1 MIAKPQIAGT
11 HAKTG
16 LVLQVKTADIM
27 IAKPKLAGIHTK
39 TGLVLQVKIVSRV
52 CQKARAEVQAL
63 VSFSGVNTLP
73 NNT

>member
-1 MIAKPQIAGT
+1 MIAKPT
-11 HAKTG
+11 
-16 LVLQVKTADIM
+16 
-27 IAKPKLAGIHTK
+27 LAGIHTK